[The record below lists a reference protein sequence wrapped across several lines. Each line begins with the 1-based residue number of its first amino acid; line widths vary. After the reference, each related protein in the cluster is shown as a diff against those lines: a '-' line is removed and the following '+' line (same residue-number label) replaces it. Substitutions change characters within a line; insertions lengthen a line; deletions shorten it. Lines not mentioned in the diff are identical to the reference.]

1 MLIAAFIKVYLF
13 FIIWYG
19 FNASFN
25 NKIRNKIEMLIY
37 QINIQNNQESYWQY
51 V

>member
-1 MLIAAFIKVYLF
+1 MLLLLKYICFSSSCMVF
-13 FIIWYG
+13 H
-19 FNASFN
+19 ASFN